1 MSAGTVTYVAPAR
14 YPLTE
19 LHRAGYVPPVTD
31 DPDPADGMTVCG
43 LPMLWDELWV
53 PVERRE
59 GDTVCWVCEAEGGAQ
74 GAAEDAEGV
83 LF

>member
-1 MSAGTVTYVAPAR
+1 MADAWVAPAR
-14 YPLTE
+14 YPLTV
-19 LHRAGYVPPVTD
+19 LHRQ
-31 DPDPADGMTVCG
+31 DPDNVAVIDMSRDGAPVDGWTGCG

-59 GDTVCWVCEAEGGAQ
+59 GDVVCRVCEAEGGA
-74 GAAEDAEGV
+74 EGV